1 MTSYLLAYWP
11 WLLVLL
17 LALFG
22 LWGERL
28 RARRLLQWFS
38 PAALAHQQIEPGRR
52 RLPFALGL
60 AGIFALAMAL
70 QHWSPRPAGTVWLL
84 VDASR
89 SMGVVEADGRTR
101 WQQAAHILSTWTR
114 TTPQPVA
121 IVAFQRQAW
130 LVVPPTHDRD
140 TLVQNLSDWQPR
152 TDAQGSDP
160 QAALALFARLGS
172 ADDIGLLVSD
182 GEWEASLPPSTL
194 PVVALIAGDPTG
206 GPVPRI
212 AGDPPGPLHSVPNP
226 TRLAALT
233 AGRILAAASGS
244 PDAIDALLA
253 SDHLDARR
261 WALLGLAL
269 LSLEMLSILRNRYRL
284 TRLSLPYTWIQRY
297 ANWRL
302 QGTVGLA
309 LLMLLT
315 GAAPT
320 WESHWRQ
327 RQSPARATY
336 DGGVH
341 AMAAGDRKAAEAAWR
356 EAIRLDPAWQP
367 AWYNLGTLLAT
378 IPQERASALTA
389 LERAVSLAP
398 DDPWAQGNL
407 HALRVQVRADAV
419 SHSEQEPVI
428 KFLGATDD
436 GWTKGPASI
445 GSDGE
450 DQSTGSA
457 PAGSGG
463 KGQSTKP
470 AGTGSDDEDQGTK
483 PASARNNGNHDP
495 NGIWAG
501 NGERPSTSS
510 DPESTKP
517 LTAAQLD
524 HLLDAAEGLTDAEL
538 GRLKAQA
545 DRNGSSAGEIPAL
558 SAEQIRRVLDLAAR
572 VPSGLPQPVHDDAN
586 ERPDGPATL
595 RW

>member
-1 MTSYLLAYWP
+1 MTSFLLAYWP
-11 WLLVLL
+11 WLLVLA

-38 PAALAHQQIEPGRR
+38 PAALAHQQVEPGRR

-70 QHWSPRPAGTVWLL
+70 QHWSPKPAGTVWLL

-89 SMGVVEADGRTR
+89 SMTVVETDGRTR
-101 WQQAAHILSTWTR
+101 WQQAAQALSAWTR

-130 LVVPPTHDRD
+130 LVVPSTHDRD
-140 TLVQNLSDWQPR
+140 ALVQTLSDWQPR
-152 TDAQGSDP
+152 ADAQGADP
-160 QAALALFARLGS
+160 QAALALFARLSS
-172 ADDIGLLVSD
+172 ADDVGLLVSD
-182 GEWEASLPPSTL
+182 GEWEDSLSTSTL
-194 PVVALIAGDPTG
+194 PVVALITGDPAG

-244 PDAIDALLA
+244 PGAIDALLA
-253 SDHLDARR
+253 SDYQDAQR

-269 LSLEMLSILRNRYRL
+269 LGLEMLSILRNRYRL

-302 QGTVGLA
+302 RGTASLV
-309 LLMLLT
+309 LLMILT

-336 DGGVH
+336 DRGVH

-378 IPQERASALTA
+378 IPQERDAALMA
-389 LERAVSLAP
+389 LERAVALDP
-398 DDPWAQGNL
+398 NDPWAQGNL
-407 HALRVQVRADAV
+407 HALRTQVSSDIPDHAAEGPITSSRNTG
-419 SHSEQEPVI
+419 
-428 KFLGATDD
+428 GAGEGQGT
-436 GWTKGPASI
+436 GFASASSGGQGPRPAS
-445 GSDGE
+445 DG
-450 DQSTGSA
+450 
-457 PAGSGG
+457 
-463 KGQSTKP
+463 
-470 AGTGSDDEDQGTK
+470 
-483 PASARNNGNHDP
+483 NNGKADLSE
-495 NGIWAG
+495 IWADNDERTLT
-501 NGERPSTSS
+501 NGVH
-510 DPESTKP
+510 ESTKP
-517 LTAAQLD
+517 LTASQLD
-524 HLLDAAEGLTDAEL
+524 RLLDAAEGLTDAEL

-545 DRNGSSAGEIPAL
+545 DRSESSGGDIPAL
-558 SAEQIRRVLDLAAR
+558 SAEQVRRVLDLAAR
-572 VPSGLPQPVHDDAN
+572 VPSGLPQPVHDEAN
-586 ERPDGPATL
+586 ELPDGPATL

>member
-1 MTSYLLAYWP
+1 MTSYLQAYLP

-70 QHWSPRPAGTVWLL
+70 QHWSPKPAGTVWLL

-89 SMGVVEADGRTR
+89 SMAVVETDGQTR
-101 WQQAAHILSTWTR
+101 WQQAAQALSAWTR

-121 IVAFQRQAW
+121 IVAFQRQAR

-140 TLVQNLSDWQPR
+140 ALAQTLGDWQPR
-152 TDAQGSDP
+152 ADAQGADP

-182 GEWEASLPPSTL
+182 GEWEGSLTTSPL
-194 PVVALIAGDPTG
+194 PVVALIAGDPAG

-226 TRLAALT
+226 PNLAALT
-233 AGRILAAASGS
+233 AGRTLPAATVS
-244 PDAIDALLA
+244 PGAIDALLA

-302 QGTVGLA
+302 RGTASLA
-309 LLMLLT
+309 LLMILT

-336 DGGVH
+336 DRGVH

-378 IPQERASALTA
+378 MPQERDAALMA
-389 LERAVSLAP
+389 LERAVALDP
-398 DDPWAQGNL
+398 NDPWAQGNL
-407 HALRVQVRADAV
+407 HALRLQVSSDIPDHAAQGPAT
-419 SHSEQEPVI
+419 SS
-428 KFLGATDD
+428 KSTGGAGQGQGTGFASTGSD
-436 GWTKGPASI
+436 GQGTGPASN
-445 GSDGE
+445 GNN
-450 DQSTGSA
+450 
-457 PAGSGG
+457 G
-463 KGQSTKP
+463 KGGLS
-470 AGTGSDDEDQGTK
+470 
-483 PASARNNGNHDP
+483 
-495 NGIWAG
+495 GIWAN
-501 NGERPSTSS
+501 NGERALANGFL
-510 DPESTKP
+510 ESTKP

-545 DRNGSSAGEIPAL
+545 DRSGSSAGDIPAL

-572 VPSGLPQPVHDDAN
+572 VPSGLPQPVHEEAN
-586 ERPDGPATL
+586 ELPGGPATL